1 MRREDERLQ
10 DILAA
15 ISAIERY
22 ANQERSAFDD
32 EELIQVWMIHHLQ
45 IIGEAA
51 NAISTERLNNYPEIP
66 WREIIGLRN
75 ILVHEYFKVDR
86 QAIWDIIKLD
96 IPPLKVTVEKM
107 LREFKR
113 N

>member
-1 MRREDERLQ
+1 MRRESERLQ

-22 ANQERSAFDD
+22 GNQERSAFD
-32 EELIQVWMIHHLQ
+32 EQELIQVWMIHHLQ

-51 NAISTERLNNYPEIP
+51 NAISKERLNNYPEIP

-75 ILVHEYFKVDR
+75 ILVHEYFKINR
-86 QAIWDIIKLD
+86 QAIWDIIQLGM
-96 IPPLKVTVEKM
+96 PLLKVNVEKM
-107 LREFKR
+107 LREIKEI
-113 N
+113 